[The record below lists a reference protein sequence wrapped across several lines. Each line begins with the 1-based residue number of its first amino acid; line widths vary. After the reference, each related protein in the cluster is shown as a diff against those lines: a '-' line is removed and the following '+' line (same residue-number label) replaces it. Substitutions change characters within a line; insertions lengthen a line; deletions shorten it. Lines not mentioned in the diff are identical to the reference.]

1 MMFFFKTFTRFRK
14 KKEAVKNVSINF
26 FEGQVTGLLGHN
38 GAGKTTTTFML
49 CGLYPPTSGTAS
61 IMGYDLRHEI
71 DEIHSIIGY
80 CPQHDILY
88 DSLNVEEHLR
98 LVAKVIISTR
108 LVELTKCNNLKY

>member
-1 MMFFFKTFTRFRK
+1 
-14 KKEAVKNVSINF
+14 
-26 FEGQVTGLLGHN
+26 
-38 GAGKTTTTFML
+38 ML
-49 CGLYPPTSGTAS
+49 CGLYPPTSGTAL

-98 LVAKVIISTR
+98 LVAQVSFIYFFFIICSIFCVLTFSKR
-108 LVELTKCNNLKY
+108 LKDFQEKKYKKY

>member
-1 MMFFFKTFTRFRK
+1 MT
-14 KKEAVKNVSINF
+14 INF

-49 CGLYPPTSGTAS
+49 CGLYPPTSGTAL

-98 LVAKVIISTR
+98 LVAQVSYSFSFIYIYIFF
-108 LVELTKCNNLKY
+108 LTFF